1 MRGNEMIEHHRH
13 HFNEIMAR
21 REAMRKLKRQQKWDA
36 VIALIT
42 VLASGAALGVLV
54 VLSVAMLS
62 TPR

>member
-1 MRGNEMIEHHRH
+1 MTEYRSY
-13 HFNEIMAR
+13 HFNEIMAK